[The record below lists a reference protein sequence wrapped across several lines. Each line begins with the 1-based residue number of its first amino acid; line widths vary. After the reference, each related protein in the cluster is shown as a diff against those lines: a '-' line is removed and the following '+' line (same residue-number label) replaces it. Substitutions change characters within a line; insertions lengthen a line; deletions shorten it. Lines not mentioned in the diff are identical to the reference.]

1 MSSMKKNVLAAALV
15 AGMGMAG
22 WAAAESTP
30 GNLSTIPFQY
40 GTSQSQAQGSNPD
53 LSDAED
59 VAIQQIF
66 NNNSVYTMAE
76 DIQFIVAPAERIVGR
91 TTGFHVKI
99 TLDDASAKF
108 NCTPTPTPHSVGP
121 AILGN
126 ATDLIYNA
134 TVIDKTPID
143 FMAVARVLLGATGR
157 AASQHR
163 CGRAGRRQ
171 RQKTPTVHHQPSVAP
186 RHPVRWRIGAESSA
200 NAGWWSPSRS
210 GCAAA
215 RQPRRG

>member
-30 GNLSTIPFQY
+30 GNLSNVPFQY
-40 GTSQSQAQGSNPD
+40 GTSQTQAQGSNPD

-76 DIQFIVAPAERIVGR
+76 DIQFIVAPQERIIGR

-121 AILGN
+121 AIPGTSCNTVLTLGSHPHL
-126 ATDLIYNA
+126 ADWDVYTES
-134 TVIDKTPID
+134 
-143 FMAVARVLLGATGR
+143 GGTG
-157 AASQHR
+157 
-163 CGRAGRRQ
+163 
-171 RQKTPTVHHQPSVAP
+171 T
-186 RHPVRWRIGAESSA
+186 
-200 NAGWWSPSRS
+200 N
-210 GCAAA
+210 
-215 RQPRRG
+215 